1 MNFRRLFFALLAS
14 VLCFTGLVADA
25 AAQTAAAPKKVTFL
39 TNYVFHGRHS
49 PFFVGVEK
57 GFYKEAGFDVQ
68 IQPATGSGFVV
79 TAIDSGKA
87 DYGMADTGTLIQAI
101 AKGSKDKAFMV
112 FMDISTSGLASLEP
126 YPTLESLK
134 GKKVAAGQTDSARVT
149 MPILLERHKLAPDWF
164 QWVAADPGVYMSLL
178 MSGQTDLFTASIDGD
193 VPALEKVAS
202 GQGKKVYFTP
212 FADWGYDVF
221 GYVLVASSDSL
232 AKDRSGAKRFAE
244 ATRKA
249 VMYSIA
255 HPDEAAQIMVKA
267 NPTLN
272 YDTTLAQWRQS
283 IKAIDTDYV
292 KQHGYGVATPDRV
305 QASLDFVAKALKL
318 DARLGEDDIYVPVLT
333 GR

>member
-1 MNFRRLFFALLAS
+1 MTFRLRFAALLATS
-14 VLCFTGLVADA
+14 LGRATA
-25 AAQTAAAPKKVTFL
+25 ATTAEAQPAAAPKKVTFL

-57 GFYKEAGFDVQ
+57 GFYREAGFDVQ

-79 TAIDSGKA
+79 TAVDSGKA
-87 DYGMADTGTLIQAI
+87 DYGMADTGTMVQGI
-101 AKGSKDKAFMV
+101 AKGAKIKAFMV
-112 FMDISTSGLASLEP
+112 FMDVSTSGLASLAP

-149 MPILLERHKLAPDWF
+149 LPILLERNKLPAAWF
-164 QWVAADPGVYMSLL
+164 TRVTADPGVYMSLL

-202 GQGKKVYFTP
+202 QNGKKVYFTS
-212 FADWGYDVF
+212 FSDWGYDVF
-221 GYVLVASSDSL
+221 GYVLVASNDSL
-232 AKDRSGAKRFAE
+232 SKDPAGAKRFAE

-249 VMYSIA
+249 VLYSIA
-255 HPDEAAQIMVKA
+255 HPEEAAQIMVKA

-283 IKAIDTDYV
+283 VKAIDTAYV
-292 KQHGYGVATPDRV
+292 KQQGYGVATPDRI
-305 QASLDFVAKALKL
+305 QSSLDFVARAMKL
-318 DARLGEDDIYVPVLT
+318 DAKVGKDDIFVPVLS